1 MDYPN
6 SCQTSGQF
14 TQRMEGTQDDHKEG
28 LQNRH
33 EDKIIA
39 FRSRV
44 NQTMNNNDF
53 LHLTRGDEDD
63 FLLLFLR
70 ARRYNVEE
78 SFKLLCNY
86 IEFRTRNA
94 SVCQNLSAWQLH
106 HVIEDGFP
114 CVLPYGNQNG
124 AKMLVIFAGSWDT
137 DTYGT
142 EEILKAFILSMERL
156 IENDDTQLNGIVII
170 ADFSGWTATQAS
182 RLSLSF
188 IRQVFAM
195 FQDHYP
201 ARFVGFH
208 FVNEPWYVKAGLTL
222 LKPFIQEKMWKRIH
236 VHGNNMTTLH
246 DHCPQDILPAEFGGN
261 KPAVNREYWARVLL
275 DSEKTNGGHVY
286 GENPF
291 KWSLNQEIDEEEIP
305 HVISA

>member
-6 SCQTSGQF
+6 SYQTSGQF
-14 TQRMEGTQDDHKEG
+14 TQSMEDTQDDQNSLQTRDEG
-28 LQNRH
+28 
-33 EDKIIA
+33 KIIA
-39 FRSRV
+39 FRSRI

-53 LHLTRGDEDD
+53 LHFTRGDEDA

-86 IEFRTRNA
+86 IEFRTKNA

-156 IENDDTQLNGIVII
+156 IENDDAQLNGIVII

-188 IRQVFAM
+188 IRKVFAM
-195 FQDHYP
+195 FQVSLGFIIKARYQERRP
-201 ARFVGFH
+201 ACDAKH
-208 FVNEPWYVKAGLTL
+208 FACLAGRSI
-222 LKPFIQEKMWKRIH
+222 F
-236 VHGNNMTTLH
+236 
-246 DHCPQDILPAEFGGN
+246 
-261 KPAVNREYWARVLL
+261 RV
-275 DSEKTNGGHVY
+275 
-286 GENPF
+286 
-291 KWSLNQEIDEEEIP
+291 EESFNS
-305 HVISA
+305 VRV

>member
-6 SCQTSGQF
+6 SCQTSEQF
-14 TQRMEGTQDDHKEG
+14 TQQMEGTQDDHKEG

-222 LKPFIQEKMWKRIH
+222 LKPFIQEKMWKR
-236 VHGNNMTTLH
+236 V
-246 DHCPQDILPAEFGGN
+246 
-261 KPAVNREYWARVLL
+261 
-275 DSEKTNGGHVY
+275 S
-286 GENPF
+286 
-291 KWSLNQEIDEEEIP
+291 
-305 HVISA
+305 

>member
-6 SCQTSGQF
+6 SRQTSEQV
-14 TQRMEGTQDDHKEG
+14 TQRMEDAQDDHNET

-33 EDKIIA
+33 EDKIKA
-39 FRSRV
+39 FHSRI
-44 NQTMNNNDF
+44 NQTLNNNDF
-53 LHLTRGDEDD
+53 LHLGRADEDA
-63 FLLLFLR
+63 FLLIFLR
-70 ARRYNVEE
+70 ARKYNVEE

-86 IEFRTRNA
+86 IEFRTKNA

-124 AKMLVIFAGSWDT
+124 ARMLVIFAGSWDT

-142 EEILKAFILSMERL
+142 EEILKAFIMSMERL
-156 IENDDTQLNGIVII
+156 IENDDAQLNGIVII

-195 FQDHYP
+195 FQVSR
-201 ARFVGFH
+201 RFIIKPRYLRTEATCNAKH
-208 FVNEPWYVKAGLTL
+208 FACLAVRSIFSVE
-222 LKPFIQEKMWKRIH
+222 
-236 VHGNNMTTLH
+236 
-246 DHCPQDILPAEFGGN
+246 EFQSCDQN
-261 KPAVNREYWARVLL
+261 
-275 DSEKTNGGHVY
+275 
-286 GENPF
+286 F
-291 KWSLNQEIDEEEIP
+291 F
-305 HVISA
+305 